1 MESQPKLSI
10 MRARISQVFHFE
22 IANQQD
28 NVIFLHDNTIVVHVR
43 LFGIIISKFDK
54 YAGDDFQSC
63 FLTLDDGTGTISAR
77 IWNSENYSISGI
89 ITKLRNIQV
98 GDICEIS
105 GRPRIYNDERYI
117 LLEDISV
124 PKSINWE
131 IKQRL
136 LLLKSERE
144 IKEIQEPSEQCMELL
159 NYFETEITLN
169 TVQLLKERSS
179 LESDQIEQ
187 YLQELYDFGLIICP
201 SEGYYKKVM

>member
-1 MESQPKLSI
+1 

-22 IANQQD
+22 IDNQQD
-28 NVIFLHDNTIVVHVR
+28 NPVFLYEHASVAHVR

-54 YAGDDFQSC
+54 YDGEDFQSS
-63 FLTLDDGTGTISAR
+63 FLTLDDGTGTISLR
-77 IWNSENYSISGI
+77 IWKSENYSISGI
-89 ITKLRNIQV
+89 ISKLGNIQV

-124 PKSINWE
+124 PKSISWE

-136 LLLKSERE
+136 LSLKSERE
-144 IKEIQEPSEQCMELL
+144 EKELQEPSEQCMALL
-159 NYFETEITLN
+159 KYFELEITLN
-169 TVQLLKERSS
+169 TVPLLMERSK
-179 LESDQIEQ
+179 LELDKTKQ